1 MPQAVSRKQYRM
13 MMAILHGK
21 DVKDGP
27 RGRPPKSVAAKYT
40 DPGKDAPEQSGEDRG
55 GSWSENAHKRAKEK
69 VKQARR
75 ERRKEKRK
83 KLSKALEDF
92 YKGRGVGVVVMDPQ
106 GRVLLGDH
114 ETGTVAFA
122 GGHVENG
129 ESYEA
134 AAARELKEE
143 TGLMADGLVEL
154 MTKKLNGNDA
164 KIFLA
169 TSVKGKVVP
178 SEELKNLRWIDPQ
191 DIKWDR
197 IRDCCVDGLHY
208 AISTKLG
215 KSLKGM
221 VSLENLSKS
230 SADQRDGSVFELSNN
245 DAFKLVGNGLFRRVS
260 AEVKNMVD
268 EDFKDFHIDTY
279 TVSIRRHINDVYSGR
294 VLDGHK
300 IIWQFTNKSMPELV
314 AGLMGVFEWYLP
326 EDEQFLE
333 DADIPDDAIEGG
345 LRSLV
350 DNYKRHNIGNIYSEM
365 ETIRETIRNGVAI
378 DIQQVESRIMGL
390 FDKLEDCLRDVID
403 KHNDLSE
410 SAGRDIDE
418 LEAKLRELQAKLEEM
433 GKRPEVIEA
442 YSSNP
447 PNPNRVHDDSYP
459 YLPKPQIEISPNGK
473 IKISFGS
480 DWTALEKENFL
491 KDMRAKV
498 IKKAGKSDA

>member
-21 DVKDGP
+21 SVKDGP

-40 DPGKDAPEQSGEDRG
+40 DPGKDAPEQSGQDKG
-55 GSWSENAHKRAKEK
+55 GSWDESAHKRAKEK

-75 ERRKEKRK
+75 DRRKEKK
-83 KLSKALEDF
+83 KLHKALEDF

-114 ETGTVAFA
+114 ETGTLAFA
-122 GGHVENG
+122 GGHVEDG
-129 ESYEA
+129 ESYEQA
-134 AAARELKEE
+134 AVRELKEE
-143 TGLMADGLVEL
+143 TGLAAEGLVEL
-154 MTKKLNGNDA
+154 MTKRLNGNDA
-164 KIFLA
+164 KIFIA
-169 TSVKGKVVP
+169 TSVKGKVSP
-178 SEELKNLRWIDPQ
+178 SEELKNLKWVDPQ

-197 IRDCCVDGLHY
+197 IRDCCVDGLQY
-208 AISTKLG
+208 AITTKLG

-221 VSLENLSKS
+221 VSLENLSKA
-230 SADQRDGSVFELSNN
+230 ADRDGENDVVELAYG
-245 DAFKLVGNGLFRRVS
+245 DAVKLVGNGLFRRVLR
-260 AEVKNMVD
+260 EVQGMSD
-268 EDFKDFHIDTY
+268 EDFKDFHLDTY

-294 VLDGHK
+294 VLDGQK
-300 IIWQFTNKSMPELV
+300 AVWQFTNRSVNELV
-314 AGLMGVFEWYLP
+314 AGLMSLFEWYLP
-326 EDEQFLE
+326 EDEHFLE
-333 DADIPDDAIEGG
+333 DANIADDAIEGG
-345 LRSLV
+345 VRSLI
-350 DNYKRHNIGNIYSEM
+350 DNYKRHNIGNIYAEM
-365 ETIRETIRNGVAI
+365 ETIRENIRGGVAV

-403 KHNDLSE
+403 KHNDLTE

-418 LEAKLRELQAKLEEM
+418 LEAKLKELQQKLEEM
-433 GKRPEVIEA
+433 SKKPEVIEA

-480 DWTALEKENFL
+480 EWTSLEKENFL

-498 IKKAGKSDA
+498 IKKASKSDA